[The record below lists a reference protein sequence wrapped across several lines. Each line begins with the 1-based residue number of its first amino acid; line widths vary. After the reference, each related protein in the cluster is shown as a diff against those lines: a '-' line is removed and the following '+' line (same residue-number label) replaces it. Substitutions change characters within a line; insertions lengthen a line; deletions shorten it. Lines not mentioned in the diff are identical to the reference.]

1 MNRHRPLV
9 QGHEVSLPRSGRR
22 LEGDDGIRALGKVK
36 LLATQTN
43 RTTGDQ
49 HHLITATHGR
59 SES

>member
-9 QGHEVSLPRSGRR
+9 QSHEVSLPRSGCR

-43 RTTGDQ
+43 RTTCDQ
-49 HHLITATHGR
+49 HHLIAATHGR
-59 SES
+59 SKS